1 MQTTNPTPPSTK
13 DVPTDGSIK
22 PAFHDVRCV
31 KSFTDLSEAMLEK
44 DIDKFVKL
52 VRQGIDA
59 WRTAGEV
66 LVKLAATTPD
76 IIKRITERQPHI
88 SQSTLDTFLRIGRNE
103 IWPPLLCD
111 SSYGAKRLLE
121 CNYDLQKEYS
131 QKPIKVAVSWRN
143 GEVKSVEKKVSDL
156 SRSEAAIVFDQ
167 RGGINNLEQQAFRLP
182 GSTQMPVVQAKPV
195 APPIKYAA
203 PKTVN
208 VDIGYFNMSIDGD
221 KIEFEPCGR
230 SAIAQ
235 PVRVIKNADSRCF
248 QAVVVLYKTET
259 K

>member
-1 MQTTNPTPPSTK
+1 MQTTNPTETGEK
-13 DVPTDGSIK
+13 GIPTDGGG
-22 PAFHDVRCV
+22 VTTL
-31 KSFTDLSEAMLEK
+31 KSFGDLKEAVIEK
-44 DIDKFVKL
+44 DIDKFAKL
-52 VRQGIDA
+52 VRQGIDT

-66 LVKLAATTPD
+66 LVKLAASTPD
-76 IIKRITERQPHI
+76 IIKRITERYPHI

-121 CNYDLQKEYS
+121 CNYDLQKEYA

-143 GEVKSVEKKVSDL
+143 GEIKSIEKKVSDL
-156 SRSEAAIVFDQ
+156 SRSEAAVVFDQ

-182 GSTQMPVVQAKPV
+182 GSTRMPIPQANPMP
-195 APPIKYAA
+195 PPIQYAA

-208 VDIGYFNMSIDGD
+208 VDVGYYTVTIKDGEV
-221 KIEFEPCGR
+221 IAEPCGK
-230 SAIAQ
+230 SSIAQ
-235 PVRVIKNADSRCF
+235 PVRVQKNRNGDLA
-248 QAVVVLYKTET
+248 AVVVFYKTET

>member
-1 MQTTNPTPPSTK
+1 MQTTNTTEAGAN
-13 DVPTDGSIK
+13 DAPTDGGSQ

-31 KSFTDLSEAMLEK
+31 KSFTDLSAAMLEK
-44 DIDKFVKL
+44 DIDKFAKL
-52 VRQGIDA
+52 VRQGIDT

-76 IIKRITERQPHI
+76 IIKRITERYPHI

-131 QKPIKVAVSWRN
+131 QKPIQVAVSWRN
-143 GEVKSVEKKVSDL
+143 GEIKSVEKKVSAL

-182 GSTQMPVVQAKPV
+182 GSTRMPVVQAKPV
-195 APPIKYAA
+195 PPPIQYAA
-203 PKTVN
+203 PRTVN
-208 VDIGYFNMSIDGD
+208 VDIGYFSITVKDGVATCV
-221 KIEFEPCGR
+221 PCGR
-230 SAIAQ
+230 STIAQ
-235 PVRVIKNADSRCF
+235 PVRLQKSVNGDMSAPIVF
-248 QAVVVLYKTET
+248 YKTEI